1 VGLIHRP
8 ATIGILLATSGSY
21 YPGESGMFNP
31 YTVILI
37 MAVVGFFL
45 GLLTFIAGIVIL
57 LFRPSNSDVKA
68 LITQSTALA
77 QKGIAEDVAGLV
89 GHVSSLLESLNQLV
103 KTTSGVGILLV
114 ILGVLLMAG
123 SSWLALQVFRLSE
136 VTLP

>member
-1 VGLIHRP
+1 
-8 ATIGILLATSGSY
+8 
-21 YPGESGMFNP
+21 MFNP

-37 MAVVGFFL
+37 MAVTGFFL

-57 LFRPSNSDVKA
+57 LFRPANTDIKA
-68 LITQSTALA
+68 LITQSAALA

-114 ILGVLLMAG
+114 VLGVLLMVG
-123 SSWLALQVFRLSE
+123 SSLLALQVSRLFE
-136 VTLP
+136 ATLQ

>member
-1 VGLIHRP
+1 
-8 ATIGILLATSGSY
+8 
-21 YPGESGMFNP
+21 MFNP